1 MSRACTFILSVHNFQ
16 SDLADSILDK
26 TIVDDDDL
34 DDVFEIL
41 RVVSTPSGSVSSL
54 NSTVQIIGN
63 LINMLALHP
72 SLINADRGQVHVQ

>member
-1 MSRACTFILSVHNFQ
+1 MHIHTFCTQLSQ

-26 TIVDDDDL
+26 STVGDDDL

-41 RVVSTPSGSVSSL
+41 RAVSTPSGSVSSL

-63 LINMLALHP
+63 LINMLAIHP